1 HAYFIA
7 SVYILTNEY
16 FFHCLCDSCLP
27 IATYRSVR
35 IRLAYIF
42 NNITTLK
49 SILPGE
55 KNPLSSTRPF
65 K

>member
-1 HAYFIA
+1 M
-7 SVYILTNEY
+7 
-16 FFHCLCDSCLP
+16 P
-27 IATYRSVR
+27 IATYRSVI

-55 KNPLSSTRPF
+55 KNPLSSIRSF

>member
-1 HAYFIA
+1 M
-7 SVYILTNEY
+7 
-16 FFHCLCDSCLP
+16 P
-27 IATYRSVR
+27 IATYRSVI

-55 KNPLSSTRPF
+55 KTPLSSIRPF

>member
-1 HAYFIA
+1 MIY
-7 SVYILTNEY
+7 STK
-16 FFHCLCDSCLP
+16 P
-27 IATYRSVR
+27 
-35 IRLAYIF
+35 
-42 NNITTLK
+42 NITTLK